1 MKVMRAKK
9 RVLGA
14 ALAAAVFLA
23 ALPGAAFATTPP
35 SVTLG
40 KPSLSATAT
49 TDYTFPDA
57 TVTGDVAT
65 LTVSLSGV
73 GTIDGADGATVT
85 GLDGSSVT
93 FKGLTVDKAQEKL
106 RALIFRGVKCTTE
119 ITVTADANETSNI
132 PEGATLA
139 EIDGHYYM
147 YVPEKLSWSKAYNAA
162 KGYKYNGMQGYL
174 ATLTSADEYE
184 ALHDKVRAK
193 GGWIGSTLIVKN
205 DGSDTKILD
214 DDAVEQK
221 EGAYTYPAT
230 KTNYNQNRSGAINDY
245 YWACGPEAGQ
255 AFMEAVSNGLL
266 DLLEVNEP
274 NAYHHNNSP
283 WAGQENIL
291 KLTQYECCLLANNNG
306 KLTINDIAEPG
317 YDDDGYAQGYFVE
330 FGGYDEG
337 KDPGNPDASL
347 TKTESFSFSAMH
359 EHKLDYNSVDGE
371 FTVTCA
377 SSSDALCS
385 VGKDGLT
392 LSLLTSGNRK
402 MYDGTAANPFPDSS
416 QRKAWKAAGLS
427 LPKVTIMRAD
437 ENVSYSENPSAFTQE
452 SEIKKAG
459 YYFLQATIDGAN
471 ASTEY
476 AVKKTWFE
484 VWGFAAKD
492 KIYDGNKTAEL
503 DDSKT
508 KTYGAI
514 SGDDVSVSA
523 TCEFEDKIVGQDK
536 KVTISNVSLKG
547 ADAGNYTLYALDGPT
562 AAGPTAGGTY
572 TAAASI
578 TEREVELNWGSAELE
593 YTGKDQVRS
602 CELGN
607 TVEGDK
613 VELSVSGA
621 QSAAGKD
628 YEAIAAL
635 TGEDATNY
643 GLPENSTENFSI
655 VEASISP
662 VVSIEGWTYGDDANE
677 PSLEKS
683 TNPGNGEVTYEY
695 SKKDEGAWSK
705 TVPTAAGDYTVRAS
719 VAATANYKAGTATAD
734 FTIAPKSIAAAKVV
748 LGAGL
753 TANGSEQE
761 QGIESVT
768 LADGTKLVEGDY
780 ELSGNKATAAGT
792 YTLTVTGVG
801 NYKDAVEV
809 SFTVAANP
817 NEVAANEAVDKINAI
832 GEVDYNKA
840 SKEVIEAAR
849 KAYDS
854 LTDEQKKLVDPAVLK
869 KLTDAEAT
877 YTKAKAEAEKK
888 EAEEAEKKA
897 AEEAEKKAAEEAEK
911 KAAEEAEK
919 KAAEEAKKNSGEQSK
934 NGTKT
939 TTTTT
944 TTANSEAKNNGLA
957 ATGDAAMIAAA
968 ACAVL
973 GLGAVAIAKVT
984 RRKE

>member
-1 MKVMRAKK
+1 M
-9 RVLGA
+9 
-14 ALAAAVFLA
+14 
-23 ALPGAAFATTPP
+23 
-35 SVTLG
+35 
-40 KPSLSATAT
+40 
-49 TDYTFPDA
+49 
-57 TVTGDVAT
+57 
-65 LTVSLSGV
+65 SLSGA
-73 GTIDGADGATVT
+73 GKIDGASGAAVT
-85 GLDGSSVT
+85 GLDGCSVT
-93 FKGLTVDKAQEKL
+93 FKDLTAEQAQAKL
-106 RALIFRGVKCTTE
+106 RALTFQSVKCTTR
-119 ITVTADANETSNI
+119 ITVTADANKTTDI

-184 ALHDKVRAK
+184 ALHDKVKAK
-193 GGWIGSTLIVKN
+193 GGWIGGTLIVKN

-214 DDAVEQK
+214 DAVVEQK

-230 KTNYNQNRSGAINDY
+230 KTSYNQNRSGAINDY

-255 AFMEAVSNGLL
+255 AFMEAVNNGLL

-274 NAYHHNNSP
+274 NAHHHNNEP

-330 FGGYDEG
+330 FGGYAEG

-347 TKTESFSFSAMH
+347 TKTKSFSFSAMH
-359 EHKLDYNSVDGE
+359 EHKLSYDSEDWK
-371 FTVTCA
+371 FTVTCDN
-377 SSSDALCS
+377 SSDALCS
-385 VGKDGLT
+385 VGDKGLT
-392 LSLLTSGNRK
+392 LSLLTSGGSERYN
-402 MYDGTAANPFPDSS
+402 GTAVSVFRNASEL
-416 QRKAWKAAGLS
+416 KAWKAAGLS

-437 ENVSYSENPSAFTQE
+437 ENVSYSDSPSAFTQE

-459 YYFLQATIDGAN
+459 YYYLGATIGGAS

-476 AVKKTWFE
+476 TVSKRRLYVDFIVVKNK
-484 VWGFAAKD
+484 V
-492 KIYDGNKTAEL
+492 YDGNKIAEI

-508 KTYGAI
+508 EKYEAV

-523 TCEFEDKIVGQDK
+523 TCEFESKTVGQDK
-536 KVTISNVSLKG
+536 KVTISNVGLKG
-547 ADAGNYTLYALDGPT
+547 ADAGNYELEYYGDKYSISGHAPT
-562 AAGPTAGGTY
+562 
-572 TAAASI
+572 ASI
-578 TEREVELNWGSAELE
+578 TEREVELKWGSAELE
-593 YTGKDQVRS
+593 YTGENQTPT
-602 CELGN
+602 CELAN
-607 TVEGDK
+607 TIEGDK
-613 VELSVSGA
+613 IELSISGA
-621 QSAAGKD
+621 QSAVGKD
-628 YEAIAAL
+628 YKATASL
-635 TGEDATNY
+635 TGDDATNY
-643 GLPENSTENFSI
+643 KLPENSTENFSI
-655 VEASISP
+655 VEASINP
-662 VVSIEGWTYGDDANE
+662 AVSIEGWTYGDDANE
-677 PSLEKS
+677 PALDKS

-695 SKKDEGAWSK
+695 SKKDEDAWSK
-705 TVPTAAGDYTVRAS
+705 TVPTAAGDYTVRSS
-719 VAATANYKAGTATAD
+719 VAATENYKAGTATAD
-734 FTIAPKSIAAAKVV
+734 FTIAPKSIAGAKVV

-768 LADGTKLVEGDY
+768 LEDGTKLAAGDY
-780 ELSGNKATAAGT
+780 ELSGNKVTAAGT

-877 YTKAKAEAEKK
+877 YTKAKAA
-888 EAEEAEKKA
+888 
-897 AEEAEKKAAEEAEK
+897 AEKKAAEEAEK

-919 KAAEEAKKNSGEQSK
+919 KAAEEAKKKAAEEAEKKSGEQSK
-934 NGTKT
+934 NETKTST

-944 TTANSEAKNNGLA
+944 TTSTAAKNNGLA
-957 ATGDAAMIAAA
+957 ATGDAALTAAA
-968 ACAVL
+968 ACAIL